1 MHKSL
6 LYIIALCFLFH
17 SCGSDDSCT
26 SEMVVGTYVGTSE
39 CDDPSSEGPTS
50 IIVSLSGENLILTD
64 QDGFEYEVSF
74 DGCDNDI
81 PRTSINIFGIDISYS
96 GEVKFSGENI
106 ELIIDVQ
113 AGGLGDANCTFVGT
127 RRM

>member
-1 MHKSL
+1 MR
-6 LYIIALCFLFH
+6 
-17 SCGSDDSCT
+17 
-26 SEMVVGTYVGTSE
+26 
-39 CDDPSSEGPTS
+39 
-50 IIVSLSGENLILTD
+50 
-64 QDGFEYEVSF
+64 F
-74 DGCDNDI
+74 DGCNNEI
-81 PRTSINIFGIDISYS
+81 PRTSINIFGLDISYS